1 MHFHFYVVGTIL
13 AKKLLKRNSYDII
26 HHMLPSVYGQS
37 LSPLAFLNNTL
48 REPFVLGPISCH
60 VFKRPLDEKI
70 LTTFTKILH
79 LKTVQKC
86 SKIIA
91 INEIVKKLYENI
103 IDEEKICIIPFGVDD
118 DLFIPSK
125 KHIERERFEILYV
138 GSLIELKGVFYLINA
153 LPYILKNVSDVT
165 LRIVGEGKQKS
176 VLQKLVHGL
185 DLDENVVFEGFV
197 PHPQIHK
204 FFQKC
209 DVFCFPTLGE
219 PFGKAIIE
227 AMACGKAVIATNI
240 GGSSEIIQNDVNGI
254 LIPPR
259 NETAIATE
267 ILELISN
274 RRKRVQL
281 GENARKTVEKK
292 YSWKIISRQ
301 LHEFYLSLI

>member
-1 MHFHFYVVGTIL
+1 M
-13 AKKLLKRNSYDII
+13 
-26 HHMLPSVYGQS
+26 
-37 LSPLAFLNNTL
+37 
-48 REPFVLGPISCH
+48 GPISCH
-60 VFKRPLDEKI
+60 FFKRPLDEKI
-70 LTTFTKILH
+70 LTTFTKTLH

-86 SKIIA
+86 RKIIV

-125 KHIERERFEILYV
+125 KRIERERFEILYV

-153 LPYILKNVSDVT
+153 LPHILKNVSDVT

-176 VLQKLVHGL
+176 FLQKLVHGL
-185 DLDENVVFEGFV
+185 DLDENVVFEGFI
-197 PHPQIHK
+197 PHLQIHK

-219 PFGKAIIE
+219 PFGKALIE

-240 GGSSEIIQNDVNGI
+240 GGSSEIIQNGVNGI
-254 LIPPR
+254 LVPPR

-267 ILELISN
+267 ILELIYN
-274 RRKRVQL
+274 RPKRVKL

-301 LHEFYLSLI
+301 HHELYSNLL